1 MSMKIMII
9 GSSGSGKSTFSREL
23 GEFLKLPVYHLD
35 AFFWRPGWVQ
45 TPHESID
52 WEFLKYGWN
61 FRRDKRPGIMAKL
74 ESYSPPTKIIIIR
87 KPKEASLMLEE
98 IRRLGLSYFE
108 ESEAWG
114 P

>member
-1 MSMKIMII
+1 MKWVNFNII
-9 GSSGSGKSTFSREL
+9 TTYRV
-23 GEFLKLPVYHLD
+23 LKRRIQYHGQT
-35 AFFWRPGWVQ
+35 RPDLNEGC
-45 TPHESID
+45 PESID
-52 WEFLKYGWN
+52 WEFIKYGWN

-74 ESYSPPTKIIIIR
+74 ESYSPTTKIIIIR